1 MKKAS
6 ASALAFSIC
15 AERQGFEPWR
25 QFPVDRLAIC
35 SITTLAP
42 LLRSS
47 RASLWKLTGDKNSEI
62 SSLSHQQARD
72 FVSWHSRPTTRPFVI
87 DKNTLMKKFLFLGAF
102 AIFALTASAQSTEAP
117 ADKKAKTEQT
127 CSKDAKKASCEK
139 TCDKS
144 KSASCCSK
152 GASAS
157 TDAKGA
163 TGDKSKTAGCCSKG
177 ASASANT
184 KGATCSK
191 SQTAGCCSAA
201 SASASTDAKKKGK
214 KKKKGNKVAS
224 LSGSN

>member
-1 MKKAS
+1 MPRFGNLRGTKIVKS
-6 ASALAFSIC
+6 LHC
-15 AERQGFEPWR
+15 RTNKQGTSYLGILGHPHGHSE
-25 QFPVDRLAIC
+25 
-35 SITTLAP
+35 TT
-42 LLRSS
+42 
-47 RASLWKLTGDKNSEI
+47 
-62 SSLSHQQARD
+62 
-72 FVSWHSRPTTRPFVI
+72 
-87 DKNTLMKKFLFLGAF
+87 KNTLMKKFLFLGAF

-163 TGDKSKTAGCCSKG
+163 T
-177 ASASANT
+177 
-184 KGATCSK
+184 CSK

-201 SASASTDAKKKGK
+201 SASASTDAKKKVK
-214 KKKKGNKVAS
+214 KKKKGNKVAG